1 MAHACLAH
9 CVISA
14 IETRTGARF
23 GGACK
28 ATKHRSPAEAV
39 QGFKN
44 SETNIWTLRPL
55 AAREAID
62 RSSG

>member
-28 ATKHRSPAEAV
+28 ATPAKVV

-44 SETNIWTLRPL
+44 SGKADTLTGTT
-55 AAREAID
+55 AK
-62 RSSG
+62 SF